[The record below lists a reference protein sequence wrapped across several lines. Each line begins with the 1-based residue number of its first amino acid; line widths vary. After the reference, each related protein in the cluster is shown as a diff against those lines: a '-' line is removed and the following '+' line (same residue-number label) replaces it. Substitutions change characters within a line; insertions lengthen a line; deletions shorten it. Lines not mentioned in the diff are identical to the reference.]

1 MALIKIKQIDGL
13 STDLNALVGVDST
26 QSSDIADLGNDVSA
40 LESVDST
47 QSSAIAALEDVDST
61 QSSDIADLGN
71 DVSAL
76 ESVDSTQSSAIAAL
90 ESVDSTQSSAIADLG
105 NSVNSIE
112 SAFVKDPFEI
122 ETSTAPVAGAD
133 TIVTIGLTGSIEDGV
148 NGNVVSV
155 SVNGVVLPANSLLAT
170 SGEEGY
176 NVTGV
181 DEVDIRLGYALDAN
195 DEISIKYVRE

>member
-26 QSSDIADLGNDVSA
+26 QSSDIADLGNDVS
-40 LESVDST
+40 
-47 QSSAIAALEDVDST
+47 
-61 QSSDIADLGN
+61 
-71 DVSAL
+71 
-76 ESVDSTQSSAIAAL
+76 AL